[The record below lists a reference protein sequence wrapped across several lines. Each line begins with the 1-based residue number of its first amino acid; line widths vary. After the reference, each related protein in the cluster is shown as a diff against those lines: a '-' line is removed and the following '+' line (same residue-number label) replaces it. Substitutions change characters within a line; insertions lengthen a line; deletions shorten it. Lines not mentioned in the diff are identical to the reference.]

1 MTSTRA
7 ERAFAAVQQELDNER
22 AAVLGRTGRGLEAGA
37 RQVRRRSAACS
48 TRRPTT
54 TRAPCCSPST
64 ARRGPA
70 SEEWRWRLHVQ
81 REALGL
87 TDHRWVDRVHPPA
100 GGPLT
105 GK

>member
-22 AAVLGRTGRGLEAGA
+22 AAVLGRTGRGLEAALARCDALGRLLDESTDDGA
-37 RQVRRRSAACS
+37 RAVLLAEYRAARTS
-48 TRRPTT
+48 
-54 TRAPCCSPST
+54 
-64 ARRGPA
+64 

-87 TDHRWVDRVHPPA
+87 TDHRWVDRVHPQPA
-100 GGPLT
+100 VR
-105 GK
+105 